1 LARTHATIRTTTEG
15 EACHS
20 NPLSDRRR
28 WRTFVTSGHVP
39 DPAFADRD
47 ALGLDAARHGLLGR
61 REEQRRL
68 AALLHGAREGRAGVL
83 VLRGEAGIGKS
94 ALLSDL
100 AKNADDFCI
109 CRAGGVESEMELAYA
124 GLQQLCGPLTG
135 HNVELTTLHRN
146 VLDQVFGLTEGAP
159 PERFLVGIAA
169 LDLVATAA
177 KKQPIVWLVDDAQWI
192 DQASMQ
198 AIGFV
203 GRRLLAERIVI
214 LIATRD
220 VSDENELAGLP
231 ELRIGGLNTDDA
243 GRLFDSVVSGPTD
256 PLVRD
261 RIFSETRGNPLALL
275 ELPRA
280 WTTAELVEGLS
291 ESAGIPLTGRL
302 ESAFAKRLREL
313 PPDTQTLLAL
323 AAAEPKGDPALL
335 WSAAQRLGLDWS
347 AAAPAERAGLL
358 EVGHGVYFRHP
369 LVRAAAYR
377 CAPLEKRLEVHRTL
391 AEVADPI
398 HDADR
403 RAWHWACST
412 VGHDEKIA
420 AELERTAGRAR
431 ARGGLLA
438 AAALL
443 ERAAL
448 LTPHGER
455 RANRTL
461 AAATAKRDAGAF
473 ESALRLLSIVDTEP
487 RSELRTALAEEL
499 RGKIAFDQRRSS
511 EAAELLLSAAQ
522 RIEPFAPRAARD
534 MHLEALAAAVWA
546 GGPGDREL
554 VARAARAARAT
565 AAAENPPR
573 TADLL
578 LDAIATRVTE
588 GYTAATPA
596 LTAALDAFRDHG
608 LGSDDADDLLWL
620 TGNRLAGLI
629 ATEAWDY
636 EASLALA
643 ERQVRVARESGALV
657 QLQFALNFLANHV
670 IVTGDLRGAL
680 ALLEEERLLSTMTLV
695 TPNRTMLI
703 DALRGDTDR
712 TVPLIQ
718 AMIET
723 AIKSGHGRVIFFA
736 HYVAAVLYNG
746 LGRHAEALAHARQVI
761 ESDALGY
768 QTFAAGELAEAAS
781 REGDTE
787 LLSYVSTWM
796 QVRAAATP
804 TEWALGMSAR
814 IQALEAGAT
823 DAEALYQESIVHFG
837 KTPLRIELARSQ
849 LLYGEWLRRERRHLD
864 ARVELRTALRLFREF
879 GVEAFGDRARIE
891 LEATGERIRP
901 RAAASEA
908 QLTPQES
915 QVARLAAQGLT
926 NREIAARLFIG
937 ESTVEYHLVK
947 VFRKLDVRTR
957 TQLAHLR
964 F

>member
-1 LARTHATIRTTTEG
+1 
-15 EACHS
+15 
-20 NPLSDRRR
+20 
-28 WRTFVTSGHVP
+28 VTSGHVP
-39 DPAFADRD
+39 DPVLADSD
-47 ALGLDAARHGLLGR
+47 ALGLDAARRELLGR

-68 AALLHGAREGRAGVL
+68 AALLHGAREGQAGVL

-94 ALLSDL
+94 ALLDDL
-100 AKNADDFCI
+100 AKNADGFCI
-109 CRAGGVESEMELAYA
+109 CRAGGVESEMELPYA
-124 GLQQLCGPLTG
+124 GLQQLCGPLTEYSA
-135 HNVELTTLHRN
+135 ELTTLHRN
-146 VLDQVFGLTEGAP
+146 VLEQVFGLTEGAP

-169 LDLVATAA
+169 LDLVATVA
-177 KKQPIVWLVDDAQWI
+177 KKQPVVWLIDDAQWI

-203 GRRLLAERIVI
+203 GRRLLAERVVI

-220 VSDENELAGLP
+220 VSDADELAGLP
-231 ELRIGGLNTDDA
+231 EFLIGGLNTEDA
-243 GRLFDSVVSGPTD
+243 RRLFDSVVAGPTD
-256 PLVRD
+256 ALVRD
-261 RIFSETRGNPLALL
+261 RIISETRGNPLALL

-291 ESAGIPLTGRL
+291 ETAGISLTGRL

-323 AAAEPKGDPALL
+323 AAAEPTGDPALL
-335 WSAAQRLGLDWS
+335 WSAAQRFGLDWS
-347 AAAPAERAGLL
+347 AAAPAERAGLF
-358 EVGHGVYFRHP
+358 EVGQGVYFRHP

-391 AEVADPI
+391 AELADPI
-398 HDADR
+398 RDADR

-420 AELERTAGRAR
+420 AELERTAGLAR

-448 LTPHGER
+448 LTPHGDR
-455 RANRTL
+455 RADRTL
-461 AAATAKRDAGAF
+461 AAARAKRDAGAF
-473 ESALRLLSIVDTEP
+473 ESALRLLSVVDTDP
-487 RSELRTALAEEL
+487 RPEQRTALAEQL
-499 RGKIAFDQRRSS
+499 RGKIAFDQRRTS

-522 RIEPFAPRAARD
+522 RIAPFAPRAARD
-534 MHLEALAAAVWA
+534 IHLEALAAAVWSA
-546 GGPGDREL
+546 GPGDREL
-554 VARAARAARAT
+554 VARAAQAARA
-565 AAAENPPR
+565 AAPAEDPPR
-573 TADLL
+573 TADLV

-588 GYTAATPA
+588 GFAAATPA
-596 LTAALDAFRDHG
+596 LTAALDAIRNHG
-608 LGSDDADDLLWL
+608 LGSDGADDLLWL

-629 ATEAWDY
+629 ATEAWDH

-643 ERQVRVARESGALV
+643 SRQVRVARESGALV
-657 QLQFALNFLANHV
+657 QLQFALNFLANNV
-670 IVTGDLRGAL
+670 IVTGDLRAAS
-680 ALLEEERLLSTMTLV
+680 ALLEEERLLSAITLV
-695 TPNRTMLI
+695 SPNRTMLI

-723 AIKSGHGRVIFFA
+723 AVKSGQGRVIFFA
-736 HYVAAVLYNG
+736 HYAAAVLYNG
-746 LGRHAEALAHARQVI
+746 LGRHSDALAHARQVI
-761 ESDALGY
+761 ESDALGF
-768 QTFAAGELAEAAS
+768 QAFAAGELAEAAS
-781 REGDTE
+781 RVGDTE
-787 LLSYVSTWM
+787 LLAYMSTWM
-796 QVRAAATP
+796 QARAAATP

-814 IQALEAGAT
+814 IRALAAT
-823 DAEALYQESIVHFG
+823 DPDDLYQESIVHFG
-837 KTPLRIELARSQ
+837 KTQLRIELARSR
-849 LLYGEWLRRERRHLD
+849 LLYGEWLRRERRRLD
-864 ARVELRTALRLFREF
+864 ARVELRAALRLFREL
-879 GVEAFGDRARIE
+879 GVEAFGDRAQIE
-891 LEATGERIRP
+891 LEATGERVRP
-901 RAAASEA
+901 RAADSEA
-908 QLTPQES
+908 ALTAQES

-947 VFRKLDVRTR
+947 VFRKLDVRSR

>member
-1 LARTHATIRTTTEG
+1 V
-15 EACHS
+15 S
-20 NPLSDRRR
+20 SD
-28 WRTFVTSGHVP
+28 HVQH
-39 DPAFADRD
+39 PALVDHD
-47 ALGLDAARHGLLGR
+47 ALGFGAAHQELLGR

-68 AALLHGAREGRAGVL
+68 AALLDGAREGRAGVL
-83 VLRGEAGIGKS
+83 VLRGEAGVGKS
-94 ALLSDL
+94 ALLSGL
-100 AKNADDFCI
+100 VKNADDFCV

-124 GLQQLCGPLTG
+124 GLQQLCRPLSG
-135 HNVELTTLHRN
+135 HSAELTTLHRN
-146 VLDQVFGLTEGAP
+146 VLDQSFGLTEGAP
-159 PERFLVGIAA
+159 PERFLIGIAA

-177 KKQPIVWLVDDAQWI
+177 KRQPIVWLVDDAQWI

-203 GRRLLAERIVI
+203 GRRLLAERVAI

-220 VSDENELAGLP
+220 VSGENELAGLP
-231 ELRIGGLNTDDA
+231 DLRLGGLNAEDA

-261 RIFSETRGNPLALL
+261 RVISETRGNPLALL

-291 ESAGIPLTGRL
+291 EAAGVPLTGRL
-302 ESAFAKRLREL
+302 ESSFAKRLREL
-313 PPDTQTLLAL
+313 PPDTQTLLTL
-323 AAAEPKGDPALL
+323 AAAEPTGDPALL

-358 EVGHGVYFRHP
+358 EVGQGVYFRHP

-377 CAPLEKRLEVHRTL
+377 SAPLEQRLEVHRTL
-391 AEVADPI
+391 AQVADPI

-420 AELERTAGRAR
+420 AELEQTAGRAR

-448 LTPHGER
+448 LTSRGDR
-455 RANRTL
+455 RADRIL
-461 AAATAKRDAGAF
+461 AAARAKRDAGAF
-473 ESALRLLSIVDTEP
+473 ESALRLLSVVDTEP
-487 RSELRTALAEEL
+487 PSELRTALAEEL
-499 RGKIAFDQRRSS
+499 RGKMAFDQRRSS

-554 VARAARAARAT
+554 VARAAQAARAT
-565 AAAENPPR
+565 LSAENPPR
-573 TADLL
+573 PADLV

-588 GYTAATPA
+588 GYAAAAPA
-596 LTAALDAFRDHG
+596 LAAALGAIRHYG

-629 ATEAWDY
+629 VIEAWDY
-636 EASLALA
+636 EAGLVLA

-670 IVTGDLRGAL
+670 IVSGDLRGAS
-680 ALLEEERLLSTMTLV
+680 ALLEEERLLSAMTLV

-712 TVPLIQ
+712 TVPLVQ
-718 AMIET
+718 AMIE
-723 AIKSGHGRVIFFA
+723 AGIKTGHGRVIFFA
-736 HYVAAVLYNG
+736 HYAAAVLYNG
-746 LGRHAEALAHARQVI
+746 LGRHADALAHARQVI
-761 ESDALGY
+761 ESDALGF
-768 QTFAAGELAEAAS
+768 QTLAAGELAEAAS
-781 REGDTE
+781 REGDSD
-787 LLSYVSTWM
+787 LLSYMSTWM
-796 QVRAAATP
+796 QIRAAATP
-804 TEWALGMSAR
+804 TQWALGMSAR
-814 IQALEAGAT
+814 IRALGAH
-823 DAEALYQESIVHFG
+823 DADADALYQESIAHFG
-837 KTPLRIELARSQ
+837 QTKLRIELARSQ
-849 LLYGEWLRRERRHLD
+849 LLYGEWLRRERRPLD
-864 ARVELRTALRLFREF
+864 ARVQLRTALRLFRDF
-879 GVEAFGDRARIE
+879 GVEAFGNRARIE
-891 LEATGERIRP
+891 LEATGERTRP
-901 RAAASEA
+901 QAADSEA
-908 QLTPQES
+908 HLTPQES
-915 QVARLAAQGLT
+915 QVARLAAEGLS

-937 ESTVEYHLVK
+937 QSTVEYHLVK
-947 VFRKLDVRTR
+947 VFRKLDVRSR
-957 TQLAHLR
+957 TQLAHLK

>member
-1 LARTHATIRTTTEG
+1 M
-15 EACHS
+15 
-20 NPLSDRRR
+20 
-28 WRTFVTSGHVP
+28 TSGHVQH
-39 DPAFADRD
+39 PAFAESAFR
-47 ALGLDAARHGLLGR
+47 LDAVGRELLGR
-61 REEQRRL
+61 HGEQRRL
-68 AALLHGAREGRAGVL
+68 AALLHEAREGRAGVL

-100 AKNADDFCI
+100 AQSADDFCL
-109 CRAGGVESEMELAYA
+109 CRTGGVESEMELAYA
-124 GLQQLCGPLTG
+124 GLQQLCRPLTG
-135 HNVELTTLHRN
+135 HNAELTALHRN
-146 VLDQVFGLTEGAP
+146 VLDQVFGLTQGVP
-159 PERFLVGIAA
+159 PERFLVGITA
-169 LDLVATAA
+169 LDLMATAA
-177 KKQPIVWLVDDAQWI
+177 QKQPIAWLIDDAQWI

-198 AIGFV
+198 AITFV
-203 GRRLLAERIVI
+203 ARRLLAERAVI
-214 LIATRD
+214 LIAIRD

-231 ELRIGGLNTDDA
+231 ELRLSGLNTEDA
-243 GRLFDSVVSGPTD
+243 GRLFDLVVSGPTD
-256 PLVRD
+256 PVVRD
-261 RIFSETRGNPLALL
+261 RIISETRGNPLALL

-280 WTTAELVEGLS
+280 STTAELVEGLS
-291 ESAGIPLTGRL
+291 GAAGIPLAGRL
-302 ESAFAKRLREL
+302 ECAFAKRLRDL

-323 AAAEPKGDPALL
+323 AGAEPTGDPALL
-335 WSAAQRLGLDWS
+335 WRAAQRLGLDWS

-358 EVGHGVYFRHP
+358 EVGQGVYFRHP

-377 CAPLEKRLEVHRTL
+377 GAPLEKRLEVHRIL
-391 AEVADPI
+391 AEVTDPI

-412 VGHDEKIA
+412 VGHDEEIA

-443 ERAAL
+443 ERAVL
-448 LTPHGER
+448 LTPHGDR
-455 RANRTL
+455 RADRTL
-461 AAATAKRDAGAF
+461 AAAKAKREAGAF
-473 ESALRLLSIVDTEP
+473 QSALRLLSVADTEP
-487 RSELRTALAEEL
+487 RSALRTALAEQL

-522 RIEPFAPRAARD
+522 RTEPFAPRAARD
-534 MHLEALAAAVWA
+534 MHLEALAAAIWA

-554 VARAARAARAT
+554 AVKAAHAARAKPW
-565 AAAENPPR
+565 AENPPR
-573 TADLL
+573 TSDLV
-578 LDAIATRVTE
+578 LDAIASRVTE
-588 GYTAATPA
+588 GYVAAAPA
-596 LTAALDAFRDHG
+596 LAAALDAIRDYG

-636 EASLALA
+636 EAGLALA
-643 ERQVRVARESGALV
+643 ERQVSVARKSGALV

-670 IVTGDLRGAL
+670 IVSGDLRSAET
-680 ALLEEERLLSTMTLV
+680 LLEEERLLSTVTLV

-723 AIKSGHGRVIFFA
+723 GITSGHGRVAFFA
-736 HYVAAVLYNG
+736 HYAAAVLYNG
-746 LGRHAEALAHARQVI
+746 LGRHADALAHARQVI
-761 ESDALGY
+761 ESDALGV
-768 QTFAAGELAEAAS
+768 QTLAAGELAEAAS
-781 REGDTE
+781 REGDAE
-787 LLSYVSTWM
+787 LLSYMSTWM

-814 IQALEAGAT
+814 IQALGAGDT
-823 DAEALYQESIVHFG
+823 DADALYQESIVHFG
-837 KTPLRIELARSQ
+837 RTQLRIELARSQ
-849 LLYGEWLRRERRHLD
+849 LLYGEWLRRGRRNLD
-864 ARVELRTALRLFREF
+864 ARVQLRAALRLFQDF
-879 GVEAFGDRARIE
+879 GVEAFGNRARIE
-891 LEATGERIRP
+891 LEATGERTRP
-901 RAAASEA
+901 PTADSEA

-937 ESTVEYHLVK
+937 QSTVEYHLVK
-947 VFRKLDVRTR
+947 VFRKLDVRSR
-957 TQLAHLR
+957 TQLAHVR

>member
-1 LARTHATIRTTTEG
+1 
-15 EACHS
+15 
-20 NPLSDRRR
+20 
-28 WRTFVTSGHVP
+28 VTSGDVP
-39 DPAFADRD
+39 DPGFAAGDG
-47 ALGLDAARHGLLGR
+47 LGLDAALHGLLGR

-68 AALLHGAREGRAGVL
+68 TALLDGAREGRAGVL

-94 ALLSDL
+94 ALLSDI
-100 AKNADDFCI
+100 AKNADDFYI
-109 CRAGGVESEMELAYA
+109 CRAGGVESEMELTYA
-124 GLQQLCGPLTG
+124 GLQQLCGPLAG
-135 HNVELTTLHRN
+135 PDVELATLHQN
-146 VLDQVFGLTEGAP
+146 VLDQVFGLTEGTP

-177 KKQPIVWLVDDAQWI
+177 KKQPIVWLIDDAQWI

-203 GRRLLAERIVI
+203 ARRLLAERVLI

-231 ELRIGGLNTDDA
+231 ELPIGGLNAEDA
-243 GRLFDSVVSGPTD
+243 RRLFDSVVGGPTD

-261 RIFSETRGNPLALL
+261 RIIAETRGNPLALL

-291 ESAGIPLTGRL
+291 ESAGIPLAGRL
-302 ESAFAKRLREL
+302 ESAFAKRVREL
-313 PPDTQTLLAL
+313 PADTQTLLAL

-358 EVGHGVYFRHP
+358 EIGQGVYFRHP

-377 CAPLEKRLEVHRTL
+377 CAPLEQRLEVHRTL

-398 HDADR
+398 RDADR

-412 VGHDEKIA
+412 VGHDEEIA
-420 AELERTAGRAR
+420 VELERTAGRAR

-455 RANRTL
+455 RADRTL
-461 AAATAKRDAGAF
+461 AAARAKRDAGAF
-473 ESALRLLSIVDTEP
+473 ESALRLLSVVDAVP
-487 RSELRTALAEEL
+487 RSELRTALAEQL

-511 EAAELLLSAAQ
+511 EAAELLYSAAQ

-546 GGPGDREL
+546 AGPGDREL
-554 VARAARAARAT
+554 VAKAAQAARAT
-565 AAAENPPR
+565 ASDENPPR
-573 TADLL
+573 TADLV
-578 LDAIATRVTE
+578 LDALATRMKE
-588 GYTAATPA
+588 GFAAATPA
-596 LTAALDAFRDHG
+596 LTAALDALRNHG

-629 ATEAWDY
+629 TTEAWDH
-636 EASLALA
+636 ETALALA
-643 ERQVRVARESGALV
+643 KRQVTVARESGALV
-657 QLQFALNFLANHV
+657 QLQFALNFLANNV
-670 IVTGDLRGAL
+670 IVTGDLRGAS
-680 ALLEEERLLSTMTLV
+680 ALLEEERLLSAITRV
-695 TPNRTMLI
+695 SPNRTMLI

-712 TVPLIQ
+712 TVPLID
-718 AMIET
+718 AMIE
-723 AIKSGHGRVIFFA
+723 AAVKGGHGRVIFFA
-736 HYVAAVLYNG
+736 HYAAAVLYNG
-746 LGRHAEALAHARQVI
+746 LGRHADALAHARPVI
-761 ESDALGY
+761 ESDALGF
-768 QTFAAGELAEAAS
+768 QSFAAGELAEAAS
-781 REGDTE
+781 RVGDHE
-787 LLSYVSTWM
+787 LLSFMSTWM
-796 QVRAAATP
+796 RVRAAATP

-814 IQALEAGAT
+814 IQALEADDT
-823 DAEALYQESIVHFG
+823 DAEAFYRESIAAFD
-837 KTPLRIELARSQ
+837 KTQLRIELARSR
-849 LLYGEWLRRERRHLD
+849 LLYGEWLRRERRNLD
-864 ARVELRTALRLFREF
+864 ARVELRAALRLFREF
-879 GVEAFGDRARIE
+879 GVEAFGNRARIE
-891 LEATGERIRP
+891 LEATGEHTRQP
-901 RAAASEA
+901 AADTPA

-937 ESTVEYHLVK
+937 HSTVEYHLVK
-947 VFRKLDVRTR
+947 VFRKLDVKSR
-957 TQLAHLR
+957 TQLAHLK

>member
-1 LARTHATIRTTTEG
+1 
-15 EACHS
+15 
-20 NPLSDRRR
+20 
-28 WRTFVTSGHVP
+28 VTSGHVP
-39 DPAFADRD
+39 DPAFANRD
-47 ALGLDAARHGLLGR
+47 ALGVDAADNELLGR
-61 REEQRRL
+61 REEQRRF
-68 AALLHGAREGRAGVL
+68 AALLHGARAGRAGVL

-100 AKNADDFCI
+100 AKNADDFFI

-135 HNVELTTLHRN
+135 HNAELTTLRRN
-146 VLDQVFGLTEGAP
+146 ALDQVFGLTEGAP
-159 PERFLVGIAA
+159 PERFLVSIAT
-169 LDLVATAA
+169 LDLVATVA
-177 KKQPIVWLVDDAQWI
+177 KKEPILWLVDDAQWI

-203 GRRLLAERIVI
+203 GRRLLAERVVI

-220 VSDENELAGLP
+220 LSDESELAGLP
-231 ELRIGGLNTDDA
+231 ELRIGGLNAEDA

-261 RIFSETRGNPLALL
+261 RVISETRGNPLALL

-291 ESAGIPLTGRL
+291 ESAGIPLTGKL
-302 ESAFAKRLREL
+302 EFSFAKRLREL
-313 PPDTQTLLAL
+313 PTDTRTLLAL

-335 WSAAQRLGLDWS
+335 WSAAKRLGLDWS
-347 AAAPAERAGLL
+347 AAAPAERAGLV
-358 EVGHGVYFRHP
+358 EVGQGVYFRHP

-377 CAPLEKRLEVHRTL
+377 CAPLEKRLEVHRVL
-391 AEVADPI
+391 AELADPI

-455 RANRTL
+455 RADRTL
-461 AAATAKRDAGAF
+461 AAARAKRDAGAF
-473 ESALRLLSIVDTEP
+473 ESALRLLSVVDTEP
-487 RSELRTALAEEL
+487 RSELRTALADEL

-511 EAAELLLSAAQ
+511 EAAELLLSAAR
-522 RIEPFAPRAARD
+522 RIEPFAPRAARE
-534 MHLEALAAAVWA
+534 MHLEVLAAAVWA
-546 GGPGDREL
+546 AGPGDREL
-554 VARAARAARAT
+554 VVKVAQAARAT
-565 AAAENPPR
+565 ASAENPPR

-578 LDAIATRVTE
+578 LDALATRVSD
-588 GYTAATPA
+588 GYAAAAPA
-596 LTAALDAFRDHG
+596 LTVALDAIRNHG

-629 ATEAWDY
+629 AIEAWDY
-636 EASLALA
+636 EAGLALA

-670 IVTGDLRGAL
+670 IVTGDLRGAS

-703 DALRGDTDR
+703 NALRGDTDR
-712 TVPLIQ
+712 TVSLVQ

-736 HYVAAVLYNG
+736 HYAAAVLYNG
-746 LGRHAEALAHARQVI
+746 LGRHADALAHARQVI

-768 QTFAAGELAEAAS
+768 QTLAAGELAEAAS

-787 LLSYVSTWM
+787 LLSYMCAWM
-796 QVRAAATP
+796 QVRSAATP
-804 TEWALGMSAR
+804 TEWALGISAR
-814 IQALEAGAT
+814 IQALDTEGA
-823 DAEALYQESIVHFG
+823 DADALYQESIVHLG

-849 LLYGEWLRRERRHLD
+849 LLYGEWLRRERRLLD
-864 ARVELRTALRLFREF
+864 ARVELRAALCLFREF

-901 RAAASEA
+901 RAAASET

-915 QVARLAAQGLT
+915 QVARLAAEGLT
-926 NREIAARLFIG
+926 NREIAARLFISQ
-937 ESTVEYHLVK
+937 STVEYHLVK

>member
-1 LARTHATIRTTTEG
+1 MTRGDA
-15 EACHS
+15 
-20 NPLSDRRR
+20 P
-28 WRTFVTSGHVP
+28 VP
-39 DPAFADRD
+39 RFADSD
-47 ALGLDAARHGLLGR
+47 AQGLDAAYRELLGR
-61 REEQRRL
+61 REEQQRL
-68 AALLHGAREGRAGVL
+68 AALLHGAREGQAGVL

-94 ALLSDL
+94 ALLSDI
-100 AKNADDFCI
+100 AKNADGCCI
-109 CRAGGVESEMELAYA
+109 CRARGVESEMELAYA
-124 GLQQLCGPLTG
+124 GLQQLCGPLTER
-135 HNVELTTLHRN
+135 NVELTTLHRN
-146 VLDQVFGLTEGAP
+146 VLDQVFGLTEGAS

-169 LDLVATAA
+169 LDLVATVA
-177 KKQPIVWLVDDAQWI
+177 KKQPIVWLIDDAQWI

-203 GRRLLAERIVI
+203 ARRLLAERVLI

-231 ELRIGGLNTDDA
+231 ELQIGGLDTEDA
-243 GRLFDSVVSGPTD
+243 RRLFDSVVSGPTD

-261 RIFSETRGNPLALL
+261 RIISETRGNPLALL

-291 ESAGIPLTGRL
+291 GSAGIPLTGRL

-358 EVGHGVYFRHP
+358 EIGQGVYFRHP

-377 CAPLEKRLEVHRTL
+377 GAPLEKRLEVHRTL
-391 AEVADPI
+391 AELADPI
-398 HDADR
+398 RDADR

-455 RANRTL
+455 RADRTL
-461 AAATAKRDAGAF
+461 AAARAKRDAGAF
-473 ESALRLLSIVDTEP
+473 ESALRLLSVVDTEP
-487 RSELRTALAEEL
+487 QSELRTALTEQL

-511 EAAELLLSAAQ
+511 EAAELLFSAAQ
-522 RIEPFAPRAARD
+522 RIEPFAPLAARD

-546 GGPGDREL
+546 AGPGDREL
-554 VARAARAARAT
+554 VAKAAQAARAT
-565 AAAENPPR
+565 VSPDNPPR
-573 TADLL
+573 TADLV
-578 LDAIATRVTE
+578 LDAIATRMTD
-588 GYTAATPA
+588 GYAAATPA
-596 LTAALDAFRDHG
+596 LTAALDAIRNHG
-608 LGSDDADDLLWL
+608 LGSDEADDLLWL

-629 ATEAWDY
+629 TTEAWDH
-636 EASLALA
+636 EAALALA
-643 ERQVRVARESGALV
+643 KRQVRVARESGALV
-657 QLQFALNFLANHV
+657 QLQFALNFLANNV
-670 IVTGDLRGAL
+670 IVTGDLRGAST
-680 ALLEEERLLSTMTLV
+680 LLEEERLLSAITLV
-695 TPNRTMLI
+695 SPNRTMLI

-712 TVPLIQ
+712 TIPLIQ
-718 AMIET
+718 SMIE
-723 AIKSGHGRVIFFA
+723 AAVKGGHGRVIFFA
-736 HYVAAVLYNG
+736 HYAAAVLYNG
-746 LGRHAEALAHARQVI
+746 LGRHADALAHARQVI
-761 ESDALGY
+761 ESDALGF
-768 QTFAAGELAEAAS
+768 QTFAVGELAEAAS
-781 REGDTE
+781 REGDDE
-787 LLSYVSTWM
+787 LLSSVSAWM

-814 IQALEAGAT
+814 IQALKAGHT
-823 DAEALYQESIVHFG
+823 NAEALYRESIAHFG
-837 KTPLRIELARSQ
+837 KTQLRIELARSR
-849 LLYGEWLRRERRHLD
+849 LLYGEWLRRERRRLD

-879 GVEAFGDRARIE
+879 GVDAFAVRARIE
-891 LEATGERIRP
+891 LEATGERTRP
-901 RAAASEA
+901 RAADTAP

-915 QVARLAAQGLT
+915 QVARLAAEGLT

-937 ESTVEYHLVK
+937 QSTVEYHLVK
-947 VFRKLDVRTR
+947 VFRKLDVRSR
-957 TQLAHLR
+957 TQLAHVK

>member
-1 LARTHATIRTTTEG
+1 
-15 EACHS
+15 
-20 NPLSDRRR
+20 
-28 WRTFVTSGHVP
+28 VTSGDVP
-39 DPAFADRD
+39 DPGFADGD
-47 ALGLDAARHGLLGR
+47 GPGLGAALHGLLGR

-68 AALLHGAREGRAGVL
+68 TALLDGAREGRAGVL

-94 ALLSDL
+94 TLLSDI
-100 AKNADDFCI
+100 AKNADDFVI
-109 CRAGGVESEMELAYA
+109 CRAGGVESEMELTYA
-124 GLQQLCGPLTG
+124 GLQQLCGPLAG
-135 HNVELTTLHRN
+135 PDVELTTLHQN
-146 VLDQVFGLTEGAP
+146 VLDQVFGLIEGTP

-169 LDLVATAA
+169 LELVATVA
-177 KKQPIVWLVDDAQWI
+177 KKQPIVWLIDDAQWI

-203 GRRLLAERIVI
+203 ARRLLAERVLI

-231 ELRIGGLNTDDA
+231 ELPIIGLNTEDA
-243 GRLFDSVVSGPTD
+243 RRLFDSVVGGPTD

-261 RIFSETRGNPLALL
+261 RIIAETRGNPLALL

-291 ESAGIPLTGRL
+291 ESVGIPLTGRL
-302 ESAFAKRLREL
+302 ESAFAKRIREL

-358 EVGHGVYFRHP
+358 EIGQGVYFRHP

-377 CAPLEKRLEVHRTL
+377 RAPLEQRLEVHRTL

-398 HDADR
+398 RDADR

-412 VGHDEKIA
+412 VGHDEEIA
-420 AELERTAGRAR
+420 VELERTAGRAR

-455 RANRTL
+455 RADRTL
-461 AAATAKRDAGAF
+461 AAARAKRDAGAF
-473 ESALRLLSIVDTEP
+473 ESALRLLSVVDSEP
-487 RSELRTALAEEL
+487 RSELRTALAEQL

-511 EAAELLLSAAQ
+511 EAAEQLFSAAQ

-546 GGPGDREL
+546 AGPGDREL
-554 VARAARAARAT
+554 VAKAAQAARAT
-565 AAAENPPR
+565 APDENPPR
-573 TADLL
+573 TADLV
-578 LDAIATRVTE
+578 LDALATRMTE
-588 GYTAATPA
+588 GYAAATPA
-596 LTAALDAFRDHG
+596 LAAALDALRSHG

-629 ATEAWDY
+629 TTEAWDH
-636 EASLALA
+636 EAALALA
-643 ERQVRVARESGALV
+643 KRQVTVARESGALV
-657 QLQFALNFLANHV
+657 QLQFALNFLANNV
-670 IVTGDLRGAL
+670 IVTGDLRGAS
-680 ALLEEERLLSTMTLV
+680 ALLEEERLLSAITRV
-695 TPNRTMLI
+695 SPNRTMLI

-712 TVPLIQ
+712 TVPLIE
-718 AMIET
+718 AMIE
-723 AIKSGHGRVIFFA
+723 AAVKGGHGRVIFFA
-736 HYVAAVLYNG
+736 HYAAAVLYNG
-746 LGRHAEALAHARQVI
+746 LGRHADALAHARPVI
-761 ESDALGY
+761 ESDALGF
-768 QTFAAGELAEAAS
+768 QSFAAGELAEAAS
-781 REGDTE
+781 RLGDHE
-787 LLSYVSTWM
+787 LLSFMSAWM
-796 QVRAAATP
+796 RVRAAATP
-804 TEWALGMSAR
+804 TDWALGMSAR
-814 IQALEAGAT
+814 IQALEAGDT
-823 DAEALYQESIVHFG
+823 DAEALYRESIVHFG
-837 KTPLRIELARSQ
+837 KTQLRIELARSQ
-849 LLYGEWLRRERRHLD
+849 LLYGEWLRRERRNLD
-864 ARVELRTALRLFREF
+864 ARVELRAALRLFREF
-879 GVEAFGDRARIE
+879 GVEAFGNRARIE
-891 LEATGERIRP
+891 LEATGEHTRP
-901 RAAASEA
+901 SAAHTPA

-937 ESTVEYHLVK
+937 QSTVEYHLVK
-947 VFRKLDVRTR
+947 VFRKLDVKSR
-957 TQLAHLR
+957 TQLAHLK

>member
-1 LARTHATIRTTTEG
+1 V
-15 EACHS
+15 
-20 NPLSDRRR
+20 PRRE
-28 WRTFVTSGHVP
+28 
-39 DPAFADRD
+39 
-47 ALGLDAARHGLLGR
+47 LLGR

-68 AALLHGAREGRAGVL
+68 AALLHEARKGQAGVL

-100 AKNADDFCI
+100 AKNAGDFCI

-124 GLQQLCGPLTG
+124 GLQQLCRPLAG
-135 HNVELTTLHRN
+135 HNEELTQLHRN
-146 VLDQVFGLTEGAP
+146 VLDQVFGRTEGAP

-169 LDLVATAA
+169 LDLVATVAQ
-177 KKQPIVWLVDDAQWI
+177 KQPVVWLVDDAQWI

-198 AIGFV
+198 AIAFV
-203 GRRLLAERIVI
+203 GRRLLAERVVI

-220 VSDENELAGLP
+220 AADENELAGLP
-231 ELRIGGLNTDDA
+231 ELRLDGLTAEDA
-243 GRLFDSVVSGPTD
+243 GRLFDLVVSGPTD

-261 RIFSETRGNPLALL
+261 RIISEAHGNPLALL

-280 WTTAELVEGLS
+280 WTTAELVEGLPDA
-291 ESAGIPLTGRL
+291 AGIPLTGRL
-302 ESAFAKRLREL
+302 ESAFAKRLRVL

-323 AAAEPKGDPALL
+323 AAAEPTGDPALL

-358 EVGHGVYFRHP
+358 EVGQGVHFRHP

-377 CAPLEKRLEVHRTL
+377 CAPLEKRLEVHRIL

-431 ARGGLLA
+431 AHGGLLA

-448 LTPHGER
+448 LTPHGDR
-455 RANRTL
+455 RADRTV
-461 AAATAKRDAGAF
+461 AAARAKRDAGAF
-473 ESALRLLSIVDTEP
+473 QSALRLLSVVDSEP
-487 RSELRTALAEEL
+487 RSELRTAQAEQL

-554 VARAARAARAT
+554 VARAAQAARAT
-565 AAAENPPR
+565 SWAETPPR
-573 TADLL
+573 TADLV

-588 GYTAATPA
+588 GHAAAAPA
-596 LTAALDAFRDHG
+596 LARALDAIRDYG
-608 LGSDDADDLLWL
+608 LESDADDLLWL

-629 ATEAWDY
+629 VTEAWDY
-636 EASLALA
+636 EAGLALA
-643 ERQVRVARESGALV
+643 ERQVTVARESGALV

-670 IVTGDLRGAL
+670 IVSGDLRGAS
-680 ALLEEERLLSTMTLV
+680 ALLEEERLLSTMTQV

-703 DALRGDTDR
+703 DALRGDTSR
-712 TVPLIQ
+712 TVPAIQ
-718 AMIET
+718 AMIE
-723 AIKSGHGRVIFFA
+723 AGIKSGHGRVIFFA
-736 HYVAAVLYNG
+736 HYAAAVLYNG
-746 LGRHAEALAHARQVI
+746 LGRHADALAHARQVI
-761 ESDALGY
+761 ESDALGF

-781 REGDTE
+781 RESDTG
-787 LLSYVSTWM
+787 LLSYMSTWI

-804 TEWALGMSAR
+804 SEWALGMSAR
-814 IQALEAGAT
+814 IQALGAR
-823 DAEALYQESIVHFG
+823 DAEADALYQESIARFG
-837 KTPLRIELARSQ
+837 KTRLRIELARSQ
-849 LLYGEWLRRERRHLD
+849 LLYGEWLRRERRPLD
-864 ARVELRTALRLFREF
+864 ARVQLRTALRLFRDF
-879 GVEAFGDRARIE
+879 GVEAFAGRARIE
-891 LEATGERIRP
+891 LEATGERTRP
-901 RAAASEA
+901 PAADSATH
-908 QLTPQES
+908 LTPQES
-915 QVARLAAQGLT
+915 QVARLAAEGLT
-926 NREIAARLFIG
+926 NREIAAHLFIG

-947 VFRKLDVRTR
+947 VFRKLDVRSR

>member
-1 LARTHATIRTTTEG
+1 
-15 EACHS
+15 
-20 NPLSDRRR
+20 
-28 WRTFVTSGHVP
+28 VTSGHVP
-39 DPAFADRD
+39 DPAFADGD
-47 ALGLDAARHGLLGR
+47 ALGLGTAHHELLGR

-94 ALLSDL
+94 VLLSDL

-109 CRAGGVESEMELAYA
+109 CRAAGVESEMELAYA
-124 GLQQLCGPLTG
+124 GLQQLCGPLAG
-135 HNVELTTLHRN
+135 HNVELTTLRRN
-146 VLDQVFGLTEGAP
+146 ALDQVFGLTEGAP

-177 KKQPIVWLVDDAQWI
+177 QKQPIVWLIDDAQWI

-203 GRRLLAERIVI
+203 GRRLLAERVVI

-220 VSDENELAGLP
+220 VSDGNELAGLP
-231 ELRIGGLNTDDA
+231 ELRIGGLNSEDA
-243 GRLFDSVVSGPTD
+243 GKLFDSVVSGPTD

-261 RIFSETRGNPLALL
+261 RVISETRGNPLALL
-275 ELPRA
+275 ELPRV

-291 ESAGIPLTGRL
+291 ESAGTPLAGRL

-313 PPDTQTLLAL
+313 PADTQTLLVL
-323 AAAEPKGDPALL
+323 AAAEPQGDPALL

-358 EVGHGVYFRHP
+358 QVGQGVYFRHP

-377 CAPLEKRLEVHRTL
+377 GAPLEKRLEVHRIL

-403 RAWHWACST
+403 RAWHRACST

-438 AAALL
+438 AAALH

-455 RANRTL
+455 RADRTL
-461 AAATAKRDAGAF
+461 AAARAKRDAGAF
-473 ESALRLLSIVDTEP
+473 ESALRLLSVVETEP
-487 RSELRTALAEEL
+487 RSELRTALAEQL

-522 RIEPFAPRAARD
+522 RIEPFVPRAARD
-534 MHLEALAAAVWA
+534 MRLEALAAAVWA
-546 GGPGDREL
+546 GGPGDRQL
-554 VARAARAARAT
+554 VAKAAQAARAT
-565 AAAENPPR
+565 ASAEDPR
-573 TADLL
+573 TADLV
-578 LDAIATRVTE
+578 LDAIATRITE
-588 GYTAATPA
+588 GYAAATPA
-596 LTAALDAFRDHG
+596 LKVALDAIRSHG
-608 LGSDDADDLLWL
+608 LGSGDADDLLWL

-636 EASLALA
+636 EAGLAVA
-643 ERQVRVARESGALV
+643 ERQVKVARESGALV
-657 QLQFALNFLANHV
+657 QLQFALNFLANNV
-670 IVTGDLRGAL
+670 IVTGDLRGAS
-680 ALLEEERLLSTMTLV
+680 ALLEEERLLSTMTLA

-703 DALRGDTDR
+703 DALRGDMDR
-712 TVPLIQ
+712 TVPLVQ
-718 AMIET
+718 AMIES
-723 AIKSGHGRVIFFA
+723 AIKSGQGRVIFFA
-736 HYVAAVLYNG
+736 HYTAAVLYNG
-746 LGRHAEALAHARQVI
+746 LGRHADALAHARQVI
-761 ESDALGY
+761 ESDALGF

-787 LLSYVSTWM
+787 WLSYMSSWM
-796 QVRAAATP
+796 QARAAATP

-814 IQALEAGAT
+814 IRALEADGTEA
-823 DAEALYQESIVHFG
+823 DALYQESRVHFG

-849 LLYGEWLRRERRHLD
+849 LLYGEWLRRERRYLD
-864 ARVELRTALRLFREF
+864 ARVELRAALRLFREF
-879 GVEAFGDRARIE
+879 GVEAFGDRARTE

-901 RAAASEA
+901 RPAASEA

-937 ESTVEYHLVK
+937 QSTVEYHLVK

-957 TQLAHLR
+957 TQLAHLT

>member
-1 LARTHATIRTTTEG
+1 
-15 EACHS
+15 
-20 NPLSDRRR
+20 
-28 WRTFVTSGHVP
+28 VTSGHGQH
-39 DPAFADRD
+39 PAFPEN
-47 ALGLDAARHGLLGR
+47 ALGLDAAGHELLGR
-61 REEQRRL
+61 REEQQRL
-68 AALLHGAREGRAGVL
+68 AALLHEAREGRAGVL

-94 ALLSDL
+94 ALLRDL
-100 AKNADDFCI
+100 AKYADDFCL
-109 CRAGGVESEMELAYA
+109 CRTGGVESEMELAYA
-124 GLQQLCGPLTG
+124 GLQQLCRPLTG
-135 HNVELTTLHRN
+135 HNAELATLHRN

-177 KKQPIVWLVDDAQWI
+177 QEQPVVWLIDDAQWI
-192 DQASMQ
+192 DRASMQ
-198 AIGFV
+198 AITFV
-203 GRRLLAERIVI
+203 GRRLLAERVVV

-220 VSDENELAGLP
+220 VGDENELAGLP
-231 ELRIGGLNTDDA
+231 ELRLGGLNPGDA
-243 GRLFDSVVSGPTD
+243 GRLFDLLVSGPTD
-256 PLVRD
+256 PVVRG
-261 RIFSETRGNPLALL
+261 RIISEARGNPLALL

-280 WTTAELVEGLS
+280 WTTAELVEGLP
-291 ESAGIPLTGRL
+291 EATGVPLTGRL

-323 AAAEPKGDPALL
+323 AAAEPTGDPALL

-358 EVGHGVYFRHP
+358 EVGQGVFFRHP

-377 CAPLEKRLEVHRTL
+377 GAPLEKRLEVHRIL
-391 AEVADPI
+391 AEVTDPI

-412 VGHDEKIA
+412 VGYDQEIA

-431 ARGGLLA
+431 SRGGLLA

-448 LTPHGER
+448 LTPHGDH
-455 RANRTL
+455 RAERTL
-461 AAATAKRDAGAF
+461 AAAKAKHEAGAF
-473 ESALRLLSIVDTEP
+473 QSALRLLSAADTEP
-487 RSELRTALAEEL
+487 RSALRTAVAEQL

-522 RIEPFAPRAARD
+522 RIGPLAPRAARD

-554 VARAARAARAT
+554 AVKAAQAARAT
-565 AAAENPPR
+565 SWAENPPR
-573 TADLL
+573 TADLV
-578 LDAIATRVTE
+578 LDAIASRVTE
-588 GYTAATPA
+588 GYAAAAPA
-596 LTAALDAFRDHG
+596 LAAALDAIRDSG

-629 ATEAWDY
+629 AIEAWDY
-636 EASLALA
+636 EAGLALA
-643 ERQVRVARESGALV
+643 ERQVSVARESGALV

-670 IVTGDLRGAL
+670 IVSGDLRSAE
-680 ALLEEERLLSTMTLV
+680 ALLDEERLLSTMTQM

-703 DALRGDTDR
+703 DALRGNTDR

-718 AMIET
+718 AMIE
-723 AIKSGHGRVIFFA
+723 AGINSGHGRVLFFA
-736 HYVAAVLYNG
+736 HYAAAVLYNG
-746 LGRHAEALAHARQVI
+746 LGRHADALAHARQVI
-761 ESDALGY
+761 ESDALGF
-768 QTFAAGELAEAAS
+768 QTLAAGELAEAAF
-781 REGDTE
+781 REGDAE
-787 LLSYVSTWM
+787 LMSYMSAWM

-804 TEWALGMSAR
+804 TGWALGMAAR
-814 IQALEAGAT
+814 IQALGAG
-823 DAEALYQESIVHFG
+823 DAEADGFYRESIDRFG
-837 KTPLRIELARSQ
+837 KTQLRIELARSQ
-849 LLYGEWLRRERRHLD
+849 LLYGEWLRRERRNLD
-864 ARVELRTALRLFREF
+864 ARVQLRRALRLFRDF
-879 GVEAFGDRARIE
+879 GVDAFGNRARIE
-891 LEATGERIRP
+891 LEATGERTRP
-901 RAAASEA
+901 PAADSHAR
-908 QLTPQES
+908 LTPQES

-937 ESTVEYHLVK
+937 QSTVEYHLVK
-947 VFRKLDVRTR
+947 VFRKLDVRSR

>member
-1 LARTHATIRTTTEG
+1 M
-15 EACHS
+15 
-20 NPLSDRRR
+20 P
-28 WRTFVTSGHVP
+28 P
-39 DPAFADRD
+39 DPALVDSN
-47 ALGLDAARHGLLGR
+47 ALGLDAARHELLGR

-94 ALLSDL
+94 ALLGDL

-124 GLQQLCGPLTG
+124 GLQQLCGPITG
-135 HNVELTTLHRN
+135 HNAELATLHQN
-146 VLDQVFGLTEGAP
+146 VLDQVFGLAEGAP

-169 LDLVATAA
+169 LDLVAAAA
-177 KKQPIVWLVDDAQWI
+177 KKQPVVWLIDDAQWI

-198 AIGFV
+198 AVGFV
-203 GRRLLAERIVI
+203 ARRLLAERVLI
-214 LIATRD
+214 LVATRD
-220 VSDENELAGLP
+220 VGDENELAGLP
-231 ELRIGGLNTDDA
+231 ELRISGVNTQDA
-243 GRLFDSVVSGPTD
+243 RRLFDSVVSGPTD

-261 RIFSETRGNPLALL
+261 RIIAETRGNPLALL

-291 ESAGIPLTGRL
+291 GAAGIPLTGRL

-313 PPDTQTLLAL
+313 PPDTQALLAL

-358 EVGHGVYFRHP
+358 EVGQGVYFRHP

-377 CAPLEKRLEVHRTL
+377 GAPLEKRLEVHRTL
-391 AEVADPI
+391 AELSDPVR
-398 HDADR
+398 DADR

-412 VGHDEKIA
+412 VGHDEMIA

-431 ARGGLLA
+431 SRGGLLA

-448 LTPHGER
+448 LTPHGEL
-455 RANRTL
+455 RADRTL
-461 AAATAKRDAGAF
+461 AAARAKRDAGAF
-473 ESALRLLSIVDTEP
+473 ESALRLLSVADTEP
-487 RSELRTALAEEL
+487 RSELRTALAEHL

-554 VARAARAARAT
+554 VAKAAQAARASVSH
-565 AAAENPPR
+565 EEPPR
-573 TADLL
+573 TADLV
-578 LDAIATRVTE
+578 LDAIATRMTE
-588 GYTAATPA
+588 GYAAATPA
-596 LTAALDAFRDHG
+596 LTAALDAIRNHG

-629 ATEAWDY
+629 ATEAWDH
-636 EASLALA
+636 EAALALA
-643 ERQVRVARESGALV
+643 RRQVTVARESGALV
-657 QLQFALNFLANHV
+657 QLQFALNFLANNV
-670 IVTGDLRGAL
+670 IVTGDLRSAS
-680 ALLEEERLLSTMTLV
+680 ALLEEERLLSAVTLV
-695 TPNRTMLI
+695 SPNRTMLI
-703 DALRGDTDR
+703 DALRGDTKR

-718 AMIET
+718 AMIDTAAET
-723 AIKSGHGRVIFFA
+723 GQGRVIFFA
-736 HYVAAVLYNG
+736 RYTAAVLYNG
-746 LGRHAEALAHARQVI
+746 LGRHADALAHARQVI
-761 ESDALGY
+761 ESDALGF
-768 QTFAAGELAEAAS
+768 QTLAAGELAEAAS

-787 LLSYVSTWM
+787 LLSYMSAWM

-814 IQALEAGAT
+814 MRALGADNA
-823 DAEALYQESIVHFG
+823 DAEALYRESIVHFG
-837 KTPLRIELARSQ
+837 KTQLRIELARSQ
-849 LLYGEWLRRERRHLD
+849 LLYGEWLRRERRNLD
-864 ARVELRTALRLFREF
+864 ARVELRAALRLFREF
-879 GVEAFGDRARIE
+879 GAEAFACRAQIE

-901 RAAASEA
+901 RAADTGS

-926 NREIAARLFIG
+926 NREIAVRLFIG

-947 VFRKLDVRTR
+947 VFRKLDVRSR
-957 TQLAHLR
+957 TQLAHLK

>member
-1 LARTHATIRTTTEG
+1 
-15 EACHS
+15 
-20 NPLSDRRR
+20 
-28 WRTFVTSGHVP
+28 VTSGHVP
-39 DPAFADRD
+39 DPAFAERD
-47 ALGLDAARHGLLGR
+47 ALGLDATHHELLGR
-61 REEQRRL
+61 REEQQRL
-68 AALLHGAREGRAGVL
+68 AALLHDAREGRAGVL

-94 ALLSDL
+94 ALLSDV
-100 AKNADDFCI
+100 ANNADDFWI
-109 CRAGGVESEMELAYA
+109 CRARGVESEMELAYA

-135 HNVELTTLHRN
+135 QNVELTTLRRTA
-146 VLDQVFGLTEGAP
+146 LDQVFGLAEGAP
-159 PERFLVGIAA
+159 PEPFLVGIAA
-169 LDLVATAA
+169 LDLVATVAQ
-177 KKQPIVWLVDDAQWI
+177 KQPVVWLIDDAQWI

-198 AIGFV
+198 AIGFL
-203 GRRLLAERIVI
+203 GRRLLAERVVI
-214 LIATRD
+214 LIATREIGN
-220 VSDENELAGLP
+220 ENELAGLP
-231 ELRIGGLNTDDA
+231 ELRIGGLNTEDA
-243 GRLFDSVVSGPTD
+243 GRIFDSVVSGPTD

-261 RIFSETRGNPLALL
+261 RIISETRGNPLALL

-291 ESAGIPLTGRL
+291 QSAGMPVTSRL
-302 ESAFAKRLREL
+302 ELAFAKRLREL

-323 AAAEPKGDPALL
+323 AAAEPTGDPALL
-335 WSAAQRLGLDWS
+335 WSAIQRLGLDWS

-358 EVGHGVYFRHP
+358 EVGQGVYFRHP

-377 CAPLEKRLEVHRTL
+377 CAPLKMRLEAHRVL

-403 RAWHWACST
+403 RAWHWASST

-443 ERAAL
+443 ERAAF
-448 LTPHGER
+448 LTPHGEL
-455 RANRTL
+455 RADRTL
-461 AAATAKRDAGAF
+461 AAASAKRDAGAL
-473 ESALRLLSIVDTEP
+473 ESALRLLSAVDAEP
-487 RSELRTALAEEL
+487 RSELRTALAEHL
-499 RGKIAFDQRRSS
+499 RGQIAFDQRRSS
-511 EAAELLLSAAQ
+511 EAAELFLKAAQ

-534 MHLEALAAAVWA
+534 MYLEVLAAAVWA
-546 GGPGDREL
+546 AGPGDREL
-554 VARAARAARAT
+554 VARAAQAARAT
-565 AAAENPPR
+565 APAENPPR
-573 TADLL
+573 TADLV
-578 LDAIATRVTE
+578 LDAVATRVAE
-588 GYTAATPA
+588 GYAAAAPA
-596 LTAALDAFRDHG
+596 LTAALDAIRNHG

-620 TGNRLAGLI
+620 TGNRLAGLLAI
-629 ATEAWDY
+629 EAWDY
-636 EASLALA
+636 EAGLALA
-643 ERQVRVARESGALV
+643 ERQVRVAREAGALV
-657 QLQFALNFLANHV
+657 QLQFALNFLANHI
-670 IVTGDLRGAL
+670 IVTGDLRGAS
-680 ALLEEERLLSTMTLV
+680 AVLEEERLLSAMTLV

-712 TVPLIQ
+712 TVPLVQ
-718 AMIET
+718 EMIES

-736 HYVAAVLYNG
+736 HYAAAVLHNG
-746 LGRHAEALAHARQVI
+746 LGRHADALAHARQVI
-761 ESDALGY
+761 ESDALGF
-768 QTFAAGELAEAAS
+768 QTLAAGELAEAAS
-781 REGDTE
+781 REGDSE
-787 LLSYVSTWM
+787 VLSYMSAWV

-814 IQALEAGAT
+814 IQALDAYGNDAGA
-823 DAEALYQESIVHFG
+823 LYRESIVHFG

-849 LLYGEWLRRERRHLD
+849 LLYGEWLRRERRPLD
-864 ARVELRTALRLFREF
+864 ARVELRAALRLFREF
-879 GVEAFGDRARIE
+879 GVDAFADRARIE

-937 ESTVEYHLVK
+937 QSTVEYHLVK

-957 TQLAHLR
+957 TQLAHMS

>member
-1 LARTHATIRTTTEG
+1 M
-15 EACHS
+15 
-20 NPLSDRRR
+20 P
-28 WRTFVTSGHVP
+28 SGHVP
-39 DPAFADRD
+39 DPPLADSD
-47 ALGLDAARHGLLGR
+47 ALGVDASHHELLGR
-61 REEQRRL
+61 RGEQRRL

-83 VLRGEAGIGKS
+83 VVRGEAGIGKS
-94 ALLSDL
+94 ALLDDL
-100 AKNADDFCI
+100 AKSADDFCI

-124 GLQQLCGPLTG
+124 GLQQLCAPLTG
-135 HNVELTTLHRN
+135 HNAELATLHRN

-159 PERFLVGIAA
+159 LERFLVGIAA

-177 KKQPIVWLVDDAQWI
+177 KSQPVVWLVDDAQWI

-203 GRRLLAERIVI
+203 GRRLLAERVVI

-220 VSDENELAGLP
+220 VSDEDALAGLP
-231 ELRIGGLNTDDA
+231 ELQIGGLNAQDA
-243 GRLFDSVVSGPTD
+243 RRLFDSVVRGPTD

-261 RIFSETRGNPLALL
+261 RIISEARGNPLALL

-280 WTTAELVEGLS
+280 WTTAELVDGLS
-291 ESAGIPLTGRL
+291 GAAGIPLTGRL

-358 EVGHGVYFRHP
+358 EVGQGVYFRHP

-377 CAPLEKRLEVHRTL
+377 CAPLDTRLEVHRAL
-391 AEVADPI
+391 AELADPVR
-398 HDADR
+398 DADR

-431 ARGGLLA
+431 TRGGLLA

-455 RANRTL
+455 RVDRTL
-461 AAATAKRDAGAF
+461 AAARAKRDAGAF
-473 ESALRLLSIVDTEP
+473 ESALRLLSVVDAEP
-487 RSELRTALAEEL
+487 QSGPRTALAEQL

-511 EAAELLLSAAQ
+511 QAAELLLSAAQ

-534 MHLEALAAAVWA
+534 MHLEALAAAIWA
-546 GGPGDREL
+546 AGPGDHEL
-554 VARAARAARAT
+554 VAKAAQAARAT
-565 AAAENPPR
+565 APAGDPPR
-573 TADLL
+573 TADLV

-588 GYTAATPA
+588 DYAAAAPA
-596 LTAALDAFRDHG
+596 LTMALDAIRDHG

-629 ATEAWDY
+629 AAEAWDH
-636 EASLALA
+636 EAGLALA
-643 ERQVRVARESGALV
+643 QRQVRVARESGALV

-670 IVTGDLRGAL
+670 IVTGDLRGAT
-680 ALLEEERLLSTMTLV
+680 ALLEEERMLSAITLV
-695 TPNRTMLI
+695 SPNRTMLI
-703 DALRGDTDR
+703 DALRGDKER
-712 TVPLIQ
+712 TVTLTQ
-718 AMIET
+718 AMIEN
-723 AIKSGHGRVIFFA
+723 AIKNGHGRVIFFA
-736 HYVAAVLYNG
+736 HYAAAVLYNG
-746 LGRHAEALAHARQVI
+746 LGRHADALAHARQVI
-761 ESDALGY
+761 ESDALGF
-768 QTFAAGELAEAAS
+768 QALAAGELAEAAS

-787 LLSYVSTWM
+787 LLSYMSAWM
-796 QVRAAATP
+796 QARAAATP
-804 TEWALGMSAR
+804 TQWALGMSAR
-814 IQALEAGAT
+814 IQALGADDTAAAG
-823 DAEALYQESIVHFG
+823 LYQESIAHFG
-837 KTPLRIELARSQ
+837 KTRLRIELARSQ
-849 LLYGEWLRRERRHLD
+849 LLYGEWLRRGRRNLD
-864 ARVELRTALRLFREF
+864 ARVELRAALRLFRES
-879 GVEAFGDRARIE
+879 GVEAFAGRAQIE
-891 LEATGERIRP
+891 LAATGERTRP
-901 RAAASEA
+901 PAADTKAE
-908 QLTPQES
+908 LTPQES

-937 ESTVEYHLVK
+937 QSTVEYHLVK
-947 VFRKLDVRTR
+947 VFRKLDVRSR
-957 TQLAHLR
+957 TQLAHLK

>member
-1 LARTHATIRTTTEG
+1 M
-15 EACHS
+15 
-20 NPLSDRRR
+20 
-28 WRTFVTSGHVP
+28 TSGHVP
-39 DPAFADRD
+39 EPPLVDSG
-47 ALGLDAARHGLLGR
+47 ALGLDAAHHELLGR

-68 AALLHGAREGRAGVL
+68 AALLHEARKGRAGVL

-94 ALLSDL
+94 ALLDDL
-100 AKNADDFCI
+100 AKNAGDFCI

-124 GLQQLCGPLTG
+124 GLQQLCAPLTR
-135 HNVELTTLHRN
+135 HNAELATLHRN

-169 LDLVATAA
+169 LDLVATVA
-177 KKQPIVWLVDDAQWI
+177 KKQPVVWLIDDAQWI

-203 GRRLLAERIVI
+203 GRRLLAERVVI
-214 LIATRD
+214 LIATRA

-231 ELRIGGLNTDDA
+231 ELRIGGLNAQDA
-243 GRLFDSVVSGPTD
+243 RRLFDSVVSGPTD

-261 RIFSETRGNPLALL
+261 RIISETRGNPLALL

-291 ESAGIPLTGRL
+291 GAAGIPLTGRL

-358 EVGHGVYFRHP
+358 EVGQGVYFRHP

-377 CAPLEKRLEVHRTL
+377 CAPLDKRLEVHRTL
-391 AEVADPI
+391 AELADPVR
-398 HDADR
+398 DADR

-455 RANRTL
+455 RADRTL
-461 AAATAKRDAGAF
+461 AAARAKRDAGAF
-473 ESALRLLSIVDTEP
+473 ESALRLLSVVDAEP
-487 RSELRTALAEEL
+487 RSEPRTALAEQL

-546 GGPGDREL
+546 AGPGDREL
-554 VARAARAARAT
+554 VAKVAHAARAT
-565 AAAENPPR
+565 APAEDPQR
-573 TADLL
+573 TADLV
-578 LDAIATRVTE
+578 LDAIAARVTE
-588 GYTAATPA
+588 DYAAAAPA
-596 LTAALDAFRDHG
+596 LTVALDAIRDHG
-608 LGSDDADDLLWL
+608 LGADDADDLLWL

-629 ATEAWDY
+629 AIEAWDH
-636 EASLALA
+636 EAGLALA
-643 ERQVRVARESGALV
+643 KRQVRVARESGALV
-657 QLQFALNFLANHV
+657 QLQFALNFLANQV
-670 IVTGDLRGAL
+670 IVTGDLRGAS
-680 ALLEEERLLSTMTLV
+680 ALLEEERMLSAITLV
-695 TPNRTMLI
+695 SPNRTMLI
-703 DALRGDTDR
+703 DALRGDTER
-712 TVPLIQ
+712 TVALTQ
-718 AMIET
+718 AMIEA
-723 AIKSGHGRVIFFA
+723 AINNGHGRVIFFA
-736 HYVAAVLYNG
+736 HYAAAVLYNG
-746 LGRHAEALAHARQVI
+746 LGRHAEALAHARQVV
-761 ESDALGY
+761 ESDALGF
-768 QTFAAGELAEAAS
+768 QTLAAGELAEAAS

-787 LLSYVSTWM
+787 LLSYMSAWM

-804 TEWALGMSAR
+804 TEWALGLSAR
-814 IQALEAGAT
+814 IRALEADGT
-823 DAEALYQESIVHFG
+823 DAAALYQESMAHFG
-837 KTPLRIELARSQ
+837 KTQLRIELARSQ

-864 ARVELRTALRLFREF
+864 ARVELRAALRLFREF
-879 GVEAFGDRARIE
+879 GVEAFAGRAQIE

-901 RAAASEA
+901 PAADTKA

-937 ESTVEYHLVK
+937 QSTVEYHLVK

-957 TQLAHLR
+957 TQLAHLK

>member
-1 LARTHATIRTTTEG
+1 
-15 EACHS
+15 
-20 NPLSDRRR
+20 
-28 WRTFVTSGHVP
+28 VTSGHVRH
-39 DPAFADRD
+39 PAFAER
-47 ALGLDAARHGLLGR
+47 APGLGAARPELLGR

-68 AALLHGAREGRAGVL
+68 AALLNEAREGRAGVL

-100 AKNADDFCI
+100 AKNAGDFYL
-109 CRAGGVESEMELAYA
+109 CRTAGVESEMELACA
-124 GLQQLCGPLTG
+124 GLQQLCRPLTG
-135 HNVELTTLHRN
+135 HNAELTTLHRN
-146 VLDQVFGLTEGAP
+146 VLDQVFGHTEGAP

-177 KKQPIVWLVDDAQWI
+177 QKQPIVWLIDDAQWI
-192 DQASMQ
+192 DRASMQ
-198 AIGFV
+198 AITFV
-203 GRRLLAERIVI
+203 GRRLLAERVVV

-220 VSDENELAGLP
+220 VGDQNELAGLP
-231 ELRIGGLNTDDA
+231 ELRLGGLNTEDA
-243 GRLFDSVVSGPTD
+243 GRLFDLVVSGPTD
-256 PLVRD
+256 PVVRD
-261 RIFSETRGNPLALL
+261 RIISETRGNPLALL
-275 ELPRA
+275 ELPRT

-291 ESAGIPLTGRL
+291 GAAGIPLTGRL

-313 PPDTQTLLAL
+313 PPDAQTLLAL
-323 AAAEPKGDPALL
+323 AAAEPTGDPALL

-347 AAAPAERAGLL
+347 AAAPAEHAGLL
-358 EVGHGVYFRHP
+358 EVGQAVHFRHP

-377 CAPLEKRLEVHRTL
+377 GAPLEKRLEVHRIL
-391 AEVADPI
+391 AEVTDPV

-448 LTPHGER
+448 LTPHGDR
-455 RANRTL
+455 RADRTL
-461 AAATAKRDAGAF
+461 TAAKAKAEAGAF
-473 ESALRLLSIVDTEP
+473 QPALRLLSVADTEP
-487 RSELRTALAEEL
+487 RSELRTALAEQL

-511 EAAELLLSAAQ
+511 EAAELLLRAAQ
-522 RIEPFAPRAARD
+522 RIGPFAPRAARD
-534 MHLEALAAAVWA
+534 IYLEALAAAVWA
-546 GGPGDREL
+546 AGPGDREQAVK
-554 VARAARAARAT
+554 VAHAARAT
-565 AAAENPPR
+565 SWAENPPR
-573 TADLL
+573 TADLV
-578 LDAIATRVTE
+578 LDAIASRVTE
-588 GYTAATPA
+588 GHVAAEPA
-596 LTAALDAFRDHG
+596 LAAALDAIRDYG

-636 EASLALA
+636 EAGLALA

-670 IVTGDLRGAL
+670 IVSGDLRSAE
-680 ALLEEERLLSTMTLV
+680 ALLEEERLLSAITLV

-723 AIKSGHGRVIFFA
+723 GISSGHGRVLFFA
-736 HYVAAVLYNG
+736 HYAAAVLYNG
-746 LGRHAEALAHARQVI
+746 LGRHADALAHARQVI
-761 ESDALGY
+761 ESDALGF

-781 REGDTE
+781 REGDAE
-787 LLSYVSTWM
+787 LLAYMSTWM

-814 IQALEAGAT
+814 IQALGADGA
-823 DAEALYQESIVHFG
+823 DADAWYQESIVHFG
-837 KTPLRIELARSQ
+837 KTQLRIELARSQ
-849 LLYGEWLRRERRHLD
+849 LLYGEWLRRGRRNLD
-864 ARVELRTALRLFREF
+864 ARVQLRTALRLFRDF
-879 GVEAFGDRARIE
+879 GVEAFGNRARIE
-891 LEATGERIRP
+891 LEATGERTRP
-901 RAAASEA
+901 RAADSEA
-908 QLTPQES
+908 HLTPQES
-915 QVARLAAQGLT
+915 AVARLAAQGLT

-937 ESTVEYHLVK
+937 QSTVEYHLVK
-947 VFRKLDVRTR
+947 VFRKLDVRSR
-957 TQLAHLR
+957 TQLARLR